1 MLKNISWLG
10 HASFKIADDK
20 VLYIDPWKLKREDK
34 ADIILIT
41 HPHYDHL
48 SLEDISKI
56 QTEDTIIVIPPDGA
70 SKLKG
75 NIKTVRPGDNLT
87 VKGVDIE
94 VVPAYNIKKD
104 YHPEENRWVG
114 FVINIKGTRIY
125 HSGDTDFIP
134 EMKKIKADIALLPI
148 GGTYT
153 MDVAE
158 AVEAVKAINPEVAIP
173 MHYGD
178 IVGSVEDARKFKE
191 MSSVKVEILK
201 KED

>member
-10 HASFKIADDK
+10 HASFKITNDK
-20 VLYIDPWKLKREDK
+20 VLYIDPWKLKRKDK
-34 ADIILIT
+34 ADVILIT
-41 HPHYDHL
+41 HSHYDHL
-48 SLEDISKI
+48 SLKDISKI
-56 QTEDTIIVIPPDGA
+56 QTEDTVIVIPPDGA

-75 NIKTVRPGDNLT
+75 NIKTVRPGDGLT
-87 VKGVDIE
+87 VKGIDIE

-104 YHPEENRWVG
+104 YHPKENRWVG
-114 FVINIKGTRIY
+114 FIINIKGTRIY

-134 EMKKIKADIALLPI
+134 EMKKIKVDIALLPI

-173 MHYGD
+173 MHYGE
-178 IVGSVEDARKFKE
+178 IVGSIEDARKFKE

-201 KED
+201 KE

>member
-70 SKLKG
+70 SKFL
-75 NIKTVRPGDNLT
+75 
-87 VKGVDIE
+87 
-94 VVPAYNIKKD
+94 
-104 YHPEENRWVG
+104 
-114 FVINIKGTRIY
+114 
-125 HSGDTDFIP
+125 
-134 EMKKIKADIALLPI
+134 
-148 GGTYT
+148 
-153 MDVAE
+153 
-158 AVEAVKAINPEVAIP
+158 
-173 MHYGD
+173 
-178 IVGSVEDARKFKE
+178 
-191 MSSVKVEILK
+191 
-201 KED
+201 

>member
-10 HASFKIADDK
+10 HASFKITNDK
-20 VLYIDPWKLKREDK
+20 VLYIDPWKLKKEDK

-48 SLEDISKI
+48 SLKDISKI

-87 VKGVDIE
+87 IKGIDIK

-104 YHPEENRWVG
+104 YHPKENRWVG
-114 FVINIKGTRIY
+114 FILNMKGTRIY

-158 AVEAVKAINPEVAIP
+158 AVEAVKAINPKVVIP

-178 IVGSVEDARKFKE
+178 IVGSVEDAEKFKKL
-191 MSSVKVEILK
+191 SPVKVEILK

>member
-1 MLKNISWLG
+1 
-10 HASFKIADDK
+10 
-20 VLYIDPWKLKREDK
+20 
-34 ADIILIT
+34 
-41 HPHYDHL
+41 
-48 SLEDISKI
+48 
-56 QTEDTIIVIPPDGA
+56 
-70 SKLKG
+70 
-75 NIKTVRPGDNLT
+75 
-87 VKGVDIE
+87 
-94 VVPAYNIKKD
+94 
-104 YHPEENRWVG
+104 VG

>member
-1 MLKNISWLG
+1 
-10 HASFKIADDK
+10 
-20 VLYIDPWKLKREDK
+20 
-34 ADIILIT
+34 
-41 HPHYDHL
+41 
-48 SLEDISKI
+48 
-56 QTEDTIIVIPPDGA
+56 
-70 SKLKG
+70 LKG

-87 VKGVDIE
+87 IKGIDIK

-104 YHPEENRWVG
+104 YHPKENRWVG
-114 FVINIKGTRIY
+114 FILNMKGTRIY

-158 AVEAVKAINPEVAIP
+158 AVEAVKAINPKVVIP

-178 IVGSVEDARKFKE
+178 IVGSVEDAEKFKKL
-191 MSSVKVEILK
+191 SPVKVEILK

>member
-41 HPHYDHL
+41 HSHYDHL
-48 SLEDISKI
+48 SLEDISKV
-56 QTEDTIIVIPPDGA
+56 QTEDTVIVVPSDGA

-75 NIKTVRPGDNLT
+75 NIKTVRPGDSLA
-87 VKGVDIE
+87 VKGIDIE

-104 YHPEENRWVG
+104 YHPKGNRWVG

-178 IVGSVEDARKFKE
+178 IIGSVEDARKFKE
-191 MSSVKVEILK
+191 MSPVKVEILK
-201 KED
+201 KEG